1 MTLNILLID
10 TSSSCVEF
18 GYACDDRLIHEY
30 RSCEKNSADTI
41 AYEINK
47 FFKTDGMSP
56 LETHAV
62 SLSNGPGSFTGL
74 RIGSAFAKGFCFAA
88 GCKLVQISSLDILA
102 NRANLSAQKFAAVIS
117 SNSGAGEFY
126 YSVYEK
132 EDGKCKRISG
142 YSVAL
147 MKDISSMKI
156 PIVSETPL
164 PVEFSG
170 EVELADLHETA
181 IQSHHQ
187 LAITMVNDQTFTD
200 ISNAEPFYMKEFT
213 FKK

>member
-1 MTLNILLID
+1 MNILLID

-18 GYACDDRLIHEY
+18 GYACDDRLMHHY

-47 FFKTDGMSP
+47 FFKTAGISP
-56 LETHAV
+56 CETQAV

-74 RIGSAFAKGFCFAA
+74 RIGSAFAKGFCFAS

-102 NRANLSAQKFAAVIS
+102 NRANFSAQKFAAVIS

-126 YSVYEK
+126 YSVYKK
-132 EDGKCKRISG
+132 EDGKCERISD

-147 MKDISSMKI
+147 MEEILTLKI

-164 PVEFSG
+164 PEEFSG
-170 EVELADLHETA
+170 EIKLADIRETA
-181 IQSHHQ
+181 IQLHLQ
-187 LAITMVNDQTFTD
+187 LAITMINDQTFTD
-200 ISNAEPFYMKEFT
+200 ISNAGPFYMKEFT
-213 FKK
+213 VKK

>member
-1 MTLNILLID
+1 MNILLID

-18 GYACDDRLIHEY
+18 GYACDDRLMHHY

-47 FFKTDGMSP
+47 FFKTAGISP
-56 LETHAV
+56 FETNAV

-74 RIGSAFAKGFCFAA
+74 RIGSAFAKGFCFAS
-88 GCKLVQISSLDILA
+88 GSKLVQISSLDILA
-102 NRANLSAQKFAAVIS
+102 NRANFSSQKFAAVIG
-117 SNSGAGEFY
+117 SNSGAGEYY
-126 YSVYEK
+126 YSVYK
-132 EDGKCKRISG
+132 NDDAKFVRISD

-147 MKDISSMKI
+147 MEEILTLKI

-164 PVEFSG
+164 PEEFAR
-170 EVELADLHETA
+170 ELELAEFRQTT
-181 IQSHHQ
+181 IQSHLQ
-187 LAITMVNDQTFTD
+187 LATTMFNDQTFTE

-213 FKK
+213 VKK

>member
-1 MTLNILLID
+1 MNILLID

-18 GYACDDRLIHEY
+18 GYACDDRLIHHY

-47 FFKTDGMSP
+47 FFKTAGISP
-56 LETHAV
+56 RETNAV

-74 RIGSAFAKGFCFAA
+74 RIGSAFAKGFCYAA
-88 GCKLVQISSLDILA
+88 GCNLVQISSLDILA
-102 NRANLSAQKFAAVIS
+102 NRTKLLSGRFAAVIS

-126 YSVYEK
+126 YSVYKK
-132 EDGKCKRISG
+132 EDGKCERISD

-147 MKDISSMKI
+147 MEEILTLKI

-164 PVEFSG
+164 PEEFSG
-170 EVELADLHETA
+170 EIKLADIRETA
-181 IQSHHQ
+181 IQLHLQ
-187 LAITMVNDQTFTD
+187 LAITMINDQTFTD
-200 ISNAEPFYMKEFT
+200 ISNAGPFYMKEFT
-213 FKK
+213 VKK